1 MSPVAEHTSAALR
14 IDSWLWRTR
23 FYKTRGL
30 AATAVKGGRVQVNG
44 KRVKNS
50 RLVRAADVL
59 TIAHPRGDYR
69 LTVLSIPKRRG
80 PVAEVENYYR
90 IDQLHINEAPRRT
103 SRRIAQDAGSPAK
116 RPDKQARRKLRALK
130 GKL

>member
-1 MSPVAEHTSAALR
+1 VEDLR

-30 AATAVKGGRVQVNG
+30 AATAVKGGRVHVHG

-50 RLVRAADVL
+50 RLVKVADVL
-59 TIAHPRGDYR
+59 QIKHPQGDYQ
-69 LTVLSIPKRRG
+69 LTVLSIPERRG
-80 PVAEVENYYR
+80 PVIEAESCYR
-90 IDQLHINEAPRRT
+90 VDHLINDMVGSGKTRL
-103 SRRIAQDAGSPAK
+103 IGQDSGSPVK
-116 RPDKQARRKLRALK
+116 RPDKQGRRKLRALK